1 MIVVH
6 YVWCVPAAPG
16 VRGRL
21 RGGLRGA
28 RVRPRRGAAPA
39 RHAAGRAGAARR
51 LAARARRRL
60 LHRVLRVPPA
70 AAATA
75 GAAAAARGAE
85 PVQARHD
92 RTRGGDHVRKGIT
105 VHRGALERGKINNS
119 GDAFFNIVVIQ

>member
-1 MIVVH
+1 MVG
-6 YVWCVPAAPG
+6 VPAAPG

-60 LHRVLRVPPA
+60 LHRVLRVPAPA
-70 AAATA
+70 AAATAGAA